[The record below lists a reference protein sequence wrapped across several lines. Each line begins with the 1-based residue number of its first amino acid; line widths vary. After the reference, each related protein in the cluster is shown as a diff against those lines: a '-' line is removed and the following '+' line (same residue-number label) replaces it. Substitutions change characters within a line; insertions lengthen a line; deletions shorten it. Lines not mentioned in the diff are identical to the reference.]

1 MTNKRPTNL
10 SDANGTS
17 WGAMRQQFRRVFFE
31 ENLTL
36 TESLGKPEYV
46 KRRGYNDGVEFT
58 LRDFRREDFETLWR
72 IDQEC
77 FAPGIAYSQL
87 ELAAYIRL
95 RGAFTVVAESV
106 ATRRERPG
114 SSVRPLTDDSPKLLG
129 FIVAQVTR
137 RRVGHILTI
146 DVPSSSRRFGVGS
159 KLLATAED
167 RLEAADCHSV
177 ELETAVD
184 NAGALAFYKRHQYSV
199 VGTIPRYYTNGV
211 DAFVLEK
218 EL

>member
-1 MTNKRPTNL
+1 
-10 SDANGTS
+10 
-17 WGAMRQQFRRVFFE
+17 
-31 ENLTL
+31 
-36 TESLGKPEYV
+36 
-46 KRRGYNDGVEFT
+46 VEFG
-58 LRDFRREDFETLWR
+58 LRDFRREDFESLWR

-77 FAPGIAYSQL
+77 FAPGIAYSRL

-106 ATRRERPG
+106 AGKPGDNARPA
-114 SSVRPLTDDSPKLLG
+114 SDPAPRLLG

-137 RRVGHILTI
+137 RGVGHILTI
-146 DVPSSSRRFGVGS
+146 DVPSASRRFGVGS
-159 KLLATAED
+159 KLLATAEE
-167 RLEAADCHSV
+167 RLHAAACRSV

-184 NAGALAFYKRHQYSV
+184 NSGALAFYKRHQYSV
-199 VGTIPRYYTNGV
+199 VKTIPRYYTNGV